1 MGASAIVLR
10 LVRVQELPDSM
21 ITCTVKATKMA
32 MPHNRAAKISF
43 RVLMAGTA
51 YRAALGSTP
60 LAVRHWTA
68 VLGVRR
74 ADPDAVEG
82 AHPMRDALGALE
94 SVLVLGGGSDIA
106 LATVKEL
113 AKGRTRTVILAGRD
127 PAKLEPVADELR
139 AAGVTTV
146 ELFEFDA
153 AQPATHQA
161 VIDGVWAA
169 HPDLDLVLLA
179 FGVLGDQDAFD
190 DDPAAAADAA
200 IVNYAGAVSCGLA
213 VAQHLKVQ
221 GHGTLAV
228 ITSVAGERAR
238 ADNFVY
244 GSTKAGLDAFTQ
256 GLGDRLAGTGASVM
270 AVRPGFVRTSMT
282 EHLSDGPMA
291 TTVDA
296 VAKDIVAGLRRGA
309 HTVWSPA
316 KLQYV
321 FAVLKVLPRPVWRK
335 LAAQR

>member
-1 MGASAIVLR
+1 
-10 LVRVQELPDSM
+10 
-21 ITCTVKATKMA
+21 
-32 MPHNRAAKISF
+32 
-43 RVLMAGTA
+43 
-51 YRAALGSTP
+51 
-60 LAVRHWTA
+60 
-68 VLGVRR
+68 
-74 ADPDAVEG
+74 
-82 AHPMRDALGALE
+82 MRDALGALE

-113 AKGRTRTVILAGRD
+113 AKERTRTVILAGRD
-127 PAKLEPVADELR
+127 TAKLEPVAEELR

-146 ELFEFDA
+146 DLVEFDA
-153 AQPATHQA
+153 AQPATHEA

-179 FGVLGDQDAFD
+179 FGVLGDQDVFD
-190 DDPAAAADAA
+190 EDPAAAADAA
-200 IVNYAGAVSCGLA
+200 LVNYAGAVSSGLA
-213 VAQHLKVQ
+213 VAQHLKAQ

-228 ITSVAGERAR
+228 ITSVAGERTR

-256 GLGDRLAGTGASVM
+256 GLGDRLAGTGAAVM
-270 AVRPGFVRTSMT
+270 AIRPGFVRTSMT
-282 EHLSDGPMA
+282 DGMEDGPMA
-291 TTVDA
+291 TTADA